1 MARIRT
7 IKPEF
12 FTSEDIVGLS
22 PLARLLFIATWCEAD
37 KAGRLRWK
45 PGTLKVRY
53 LPMDSVNINEL
64 CDELINAGLIVLYG
78 DGYAWIPG
86 FERHQHVNPRETVST
101 LPAPPEWNDPGPK
114 KVGKTL
120 RESILERDGYRCVR
134 CNSDDHPQVDHI
146 LPQSMDGPHI
156 PENLRT
162 LCRPCN
168 ARRPVSGQALIDD
181 LAEDGFS
188 IESLR
193 VKFGIDASIQE
204 LTHREEGKGR
214 EGKGK
219 EENPQ
224 PPAGAGSAAPGFD
237 RFWLAYPKKRAR
249 GDAEK
254 AWTKLKPG
262 AELINRILE
271 AVEAAKRG
279 SDWLREGGQY
289 VPYPATWL
297 NRKGWLDEPD
307 DPGAPSSGRTS
318 AQHRLPGGFVA

>member
-45 PGTLKVRY
+45 PGTFKLRY
-53 LPMDSVNINEL
+53 LPGDAADVHQLCAEL
-64 CDELINAGLIVLYG
+64 VNAGLVVLYG
-78 DGYAWIPG
+78 DGLAYIPK
-86 FERHQHVNPRETVST
+86 FHLHQHINPRESEST
-101 LPAPPEWNDPGPK
+101 LPAPTGRAPLDEGMGHDPGNERLEECSDDPADPACGPDS
-114 KVGKTL
+114 VIASLT
-120 RESILERDGYRCVR
+120 REHASSTRADASILE
-134 CNSDDHPQVDHI
+134 
-146 LPQSMDGPHI
+146 
-156 PENLRT
+156 
-162 LCRPCN
+162 
-168 ARRPVSGQALIDD
+168 
-181 LAEDGFS
+181 
-188 IESLR
+188 
-193 VKFGIDASIQE
+193 
-204 LTHREEGKGR
+204 LTDREEGKGR

-219 EENPQ
+219 EGETLR
-224 PPAGAGSAAPGFD
+224 ASALSPPGFD

-307 DPGAPSSGRTS
+307 DPPSSGRTS